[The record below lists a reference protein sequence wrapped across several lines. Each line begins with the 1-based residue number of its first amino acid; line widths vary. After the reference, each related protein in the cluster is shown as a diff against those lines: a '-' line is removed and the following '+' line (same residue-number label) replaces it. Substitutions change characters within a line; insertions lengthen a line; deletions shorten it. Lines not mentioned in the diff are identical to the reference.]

1 MVEMVNFIACIL
13 FFLMFCLFFVCFV
26 FFFFFGCV
34 ASEILVHQPESKP
47 IPAAWEGRDLT
58 TGPLGKSPIV
68 CILPQLK
75 NNKLIQNKI

>member
-13 FFLMFCLFFVCFV
+13 FFLMFCL
-26 FFFFFGCV
+26 FFFFGCV